1 MKLLFENWRKYLN
14 EEKIDPRMKKYLKGH
29 PYMEPDGLQ
38 EDQLEE
44 TSAGSD
50 LAKSIEYTAF
60 FLDPTH
66 EGTIK
71 LKEMVPDGWKEHAD
85 HMTMIPPTQ
94 MKQRLPHEQFA
105 EGCLKV
111 VAVAQNERVIAGL
124 VEISD
129 DFMLYSKNEIPHI
142 TIATAVDLDKTTE
155 PNNPAY
161 HSPGLSNEFMM
172 EDFAE
177 DIKPIEVCG
186 EVKEKMRQA
195 PEDQEL

>member
-14 EEKIDPRMKKYLKGH
+14 EEKVDPRMKKYLEGH

-38 EDQLEE
+38 EDQLGEA
-44 TSAGSD
+44 SAGSD

-94 MKQRLPHEQFA
+94 MKQR
-105 EGCLKV
+105 
-111 VAVAQNERVIAGL
+111 VIAGL
-124 VEISD
+124 VEVSD

-142 TIATAVDLDKTTE
+142 TIATAIDPDKTTE
-155 PNNPAY
+155 PNNPAF
-161 HSPGLSNEFMM
+161 HSPGLSNEFTM

-195 PEDQEL
+195 PKDQEL